1 MNTVLICGGE
11 INDEFSLVCLKQIK
25 PDCIIGVDKGLEF
38 CYRNHVIPDWI
49 LGDFDSISK
58 EVIDWYRKQQ
68 EIPIRQYKP
77 EKDDTDTR
85 LGMELALKLGSDKIF
100 LLGATGGRLDH
111 YMGNLQS
118 LLITARKEKEGWI
131 LDEQNAITVRKAGK
145 ICIHK
150 EEQFGKYVSFFTVG
164 GDVSGLTLKGF
175 KYPLDGYD
183 LTVADSGL
191 TVITAYDHVQRL
203 TQTGNSSTKKDL
215 SEKPPKIRK
224 S

>member
-11 INDEFSLVCLKQIK
+11 IKDEFAVACLEKIK

-38 CYRNHVIPDWI
+38 CYRNKIAPNWI

-58 EVIDWYRKQQ
+58 EVIDWYKKQQ
-68 EIPIRQYKP
+68 EIPIQQYKP

-118 LLITARKEKEGWI
+118 LLIPAQEGKEGWI
-131 LDEQNAITVRKAGK
+131 LDEQNAITVKKAGK
-145 ICIHK
+145 FCIHK
-150 EEQFGKYVSFFTVG
+150 KDQFGKYISFFSM
-164 GDVSGLTLKGF
+164 GDEVTSLTLSGF
-175 KYPLDGYD
+175 KYLLDGYTLKNSD
-183 LTVADSGL
+183 GIAVSNELLEECG
-191 TVITAYDHVQRL
+191 VIEFE
-203 TQTGNSSTKKDL
+203 TGYLMMVL
-215 SEKPPKIRK
+215 SRDKM
-224 S
+224 

>member
-58 EVIDWYRKQQ
+58 EVIDWYREQQ

-100 LLGATGGRLDH
+100 LLGAIGGRLDH

-131 LDEQNAITVRKAGK
+131 LDEQNAITVRRAGK

-150 EEQFGKYVSFFTVG
+150 EEQFGKYVSFFSM
-164 GDVSGLTLKGF
+164 GDEVTGLSLTGF
-175 KYPLDGYD
+175 QYPLDGYTLKNSD
-183 LTVADSGL
+183 GIAVSNQLLDDCG
-191 TVITAYDHVQRL
+191 IIEFE
-203 TQTGNSSTKKDL
+203 TGYLMMVLSKDRTKC
-215 SEKPPKIRK
+215 
-224 S
+224 

>member
-58 EVIDWYRKQQ
+58 DVIDWYRKQQ

-150 EEQFGKYVSFFTVG
+150 EEQFGKYVSFFSM
-164 GDVSGLTLKGF
+164 GDEVTGLSLTGF
-175 KYPLDGYD
+175 QYPLDGYTLKNSD
-183 LTVADSGL
+183 GIAVSNQLLDDCG
-191 TVITAYDHVQRL
+191 IIEFE
-203 TQTGNSSTKKDL
+203 TGYLMMVLSKDRTKC
-215 SEKPPKIRK
+215 
-224 S
+224 

>member
-77 EKDDTDTR
+77 EKDATDTR

-150 EEQFGKYVSFFTVG
+150 EEQFGKYVSFFSM
-164 GDVSGLTLKGF
+164 GDEVTGLSLTGF
-175 KYPLDGYD
+175 QYPLDGYTLKNSD
-183 LTVADSGL
+183 GFAVSNQLLDDCG
-191 TVITAYDHVQRL
+191 IIEFE
-203 TQTGNSSTKKDL
+203 TGYLMMVLSKDRTKC
-215 SEKPPKIRK
+215 
-224 S
+224 

>member
-85 LGMELALKLGSDKIF
+85 LGMELALKLGSDKLF

-150 EEQFGKYVSFFTVG
+150 EEQFGKYVSFFSM
-164 GDVSGLTLKGF
+164 GDEVTGLSLTGF
-175 KYPLDGYD
+175 QYPLDGYTLKNSD
-183 LTVADSGL
+183 GIAVSNQLLDDCG
-191 TVITAYDHVQRL
+191 IIEFE
-203 TQTGNSSTKKDL
+203 TGYLMMVLSKDRTKC
-215 SEKPPKIRK
+215 
-224 S
+224 

>member
-100 LLGATGGRLDH
+100 LLGATGERLDH

-150 EEQFGKYVSFFTVG
+150 EEQFGKYVSFFSM
-164 GDVSGLTLKGF
+164 GDEVTGLSLTGF
-175 KYPLDGYD
+175 QYPLDGYTLKNSD
-183 LTVADSGL
+183 GIAVSNQLLDDCG
-191 TVITAYDHVQRL
+191 IIEFE
-203 TQTGNSSTKKDL
+203 TGYLMMVLSKDRTKC
-215 SEKPPKIRK
+215 
-224 S
+224 

>member
-150 EEQFGKYVSFFTVG
+150 EEQFGKYVSFFSM
-164 GDVSGLTLKGF
+164 GDEVTGLSLTGF
-175 KYPLDGYD
+175 QYPLDGYTLKNSD
-183 LTVADSGL
+183 GIAVSNQLLDDCG
-191 TVITAYDHVQRL
+191 IIEFD
-203 TQTGNSSTKKDL
+203 TGYLMMVLSKDRTKC
-215 SEKPPKIRK
+215 
-224 S
+224 

>member
-58 EVIDWYRKQQ
+58 EVIDWYREQQ

-131 LDEQNAITVRKAGK
+131 LDEQNAITVRRAGK

-150 EEQFGKYVSFFTVG
+150 EEQFGKYVSFFSM
-164 GDVSGLTLKGF
+164 GDEVTGLSLTGF
-175 KYPLDGYD
+175 QYPLDGYTLKNSD
-183 LTVADSGL
+183 GIAVSNQLLDDCG
-191 TVITAYDHVQRL
+191 IIEFE
-203 TQTGNSSTKKDL
+203 TGYLMMVLSKDRTKY
-215 SEKPPKIRK
+215 
-224 S
+224 

>member
-1 MNTVLICGGE
+1 MNTVLICSGE

-58 EVIDWYRKQQ
+58 EVIDWYREQQ

-77 EKDDTDTR
+77 EKDDTDAR

-131 LDEQNAITVRKAGK
+131 LDEQNAITVRRAGK

-150 EEQFGKYVSFFTVG
+150 EEQFGKYVSFFSM
-164 GDVSGLTLKGF
+164 GDEVTGLSLTGF
-175 KYPLDGYD
+175 QYPLDGYTLKNSD
-183 LTVADSGL
+183 GIAVSNQLLDDCG
-191 TVITAYDHVQRL
+191 IIEFE
-203 TQTGNSSTKKDL
+203 TGYLMMVLSKDRTKC
-215 SEKPPKIRK
+215 
-224 S
+224 

>member
-118 LLITARKEKEGWI
+118 LLITAMEEKEGWI

-150 EEQFGKYVSFFTVG
+150 EEQFGKYVSFFSM
-164 GDVSGLTLKGF
+164 GDEVTGLSLTGF
-175 KYPLDGYD
+175 QYPLDGYTLKNSD
-183 LTVADSGL
+183 GIAVSNQLLDDCG
-191 TVITAYDHVQRL
+191 IIEFE
-203 TQTGNSSTKKDL
+203 TGYLMMVLSKDRTKC
-215 SEKPPKIRK
+215 
-224 S
+224 

>member
-38 CYRNHVIPDWI
+38 CYQNHVIPDWI

-58 EVIDWYRKQQ
+58 EVIDWYREQQ

-150 EEQFGKYVSFFTVG
+150 EEQFGKYVSFFSM
-164 GDVSGLTLKGF
+164 GDEVTGLSLTGF
-175 KYPLDGYD
+175 QYPLDGYTLKNSD
-183 LTVADSGL
+183 GIAVSNQLSDDCG
-191 TVITAYDHVQRL
+191 IIEFE
-203 TQTGNSSTKKDL
+203 TGYLMMVLSKDRTKC
-215 SEKPPKIRK
+215 
-224 S
+224 

>member
-58 EVIDWYRKQQ
+58 EVIDWYREQQ

-100 LLGATGGRLDH
+100 LLGAIGGRLDH

-118 LLITARKEKEGWI
+118 LLITAMEEKEGWI
-131 LDEQNAITVRKAGK
+131 LDEQNAITVRRAGK

-150 EEQFGKYVSFFTVG
+150 EEQFGKYVSFFSM
-164 GDVSGLTLKGF
+164 GDEVTGLSLKGF
-175 KYPLDGYD
+175 QYPLDGYTLKNSD
-183 LTVADSGL
+183 GIAVSNQLLDDCG
-191 TVITAYDHVQRL
+191 IIEFE
-203 TQTGNSSTKKDL
+203 TGYLMMVLSKDRTKC
-215 SEKPPKIRK
+215 
-224 S
+224 

>member
-58 EVIDWYRKQQ
+58 EVIDWYREQQ

-150 EEQFGKYVSFFTVG
+150 EEQFGKYVSFVSM
-164 GDVSGLTLKGF
+164 GDKVTGLSLTGF
-175 KYPLDGYD
+175 QYPLDGYTLKNSD
-183 LTVADSGL
+183 GIAVSNQLSDDCG
-191 TVITAYDHVQRL
+191 IIEFE
-203 TQTGNSSTKKDL
+203 TGYLMMVLSKDRTKC
-215 SEKPPKIRK
+215 
-224 S
+224 

>member
-25 PDCIIGVDKGLEF
+25 PDCIIGVDNGLEF

-58 EVIDWYRKQQ
+58 EVIDWYREQQ

-150 EEQFGKYVSFFTVG
+150 EEQFGKYVSFFSM
-164 GDVSGLTLKGF
+164 GDEVTGLSLTGF
-175 KYPLDGYD
+175 QYPLDGYTLKNSD
-183 LTVADSGL
+183 GIAVSNQLSDDCG
-191 TVITAYDHVQRL
+191 IIEFE
-203 TQTGNSSTKKDL
+203 TGYLMMVLSKDRTKC
-215 SEKPPKIRK
+215 
-224 S
+224 

>member
-58 EVIDWYRKQQ
+58 EVIDWYREQQ

-150 EEQFGKYVSFFTVG
+150 EEQFGKYVSFFSM
-164 GDVSGLTLKGF
+164 GDKVTGLSLTGVQ
-175 KYPLDGYD
+175 YPLDGYTLKNSD
-183 LTVADSGL
+183 GIAVSNQLSDDCG
-191 TVITAYDHVQRL
+191 IIEFE
-203 TQTGNSSTKKDL
+203 TGYLMMVLSKDRTKC
-215 SEKPPKIRK
+215 
-224 S
+224 

>member
-58 EVIDWYRKQQ
+58 DVIDWYRKQQ

-118 LLITARKEKEGWI
+118 LLITAMEEKEGWI
-131 LDEQNAITVRKAGK
+131 LDEQNAITVRRAGK

-150 EEQFGKYVSFFTVG
+150 EEQFGKYVSFFSM
-164 GDVSGLTLKGF
+164 GDEVTGLSLKGF
-175 KYPLDGYD
+175 QYPLDGYTLKNSD
-183 LTVADSGL
+183 GIAVSNQLLDDCG
-191 TVITAYDHVQRL
+191 IIEFE
-203 TQTGNSSTKKDL
+203 TGYLMMVLSKDRTKC
-215 SEKPPKIRK
+215 
-224 S
+224 

>member
-131 LDEQNAITVRKAGK
+131 LDEQNAITVRKSGK

-150 EEQFGKYVSFFTVG
+150 EEQFGKYVSFFSM
-164 GDVSGLTLKGF
+164 GDEVTGLSLKGF
-175 KYPLDGYD
+175 QYPLDGYTLKNSD
-183 LTVADSGL
+183 GIAVSNQLLDDCG
-191 TVITAYDHVQRL
+191 IIEFE
-203 TQTGNSSTKKDL
+203 TGYLMMVLSKDRTKC
-215 SEKPPKIRK
+215 
-224 S
+224 

>member
-11 INDEFSLVCLKQIK
+11 INDEFSLACLKRIK

-118 LLITARKEKEGWI
+118 LLITAMEEKEGWI
-131 LDEQNAITVRKAGK
+131 LDEQNAISVRKAGK

-150 EEQFGKYVSFFTVG
+150 EEQFGKYVSFFSM
-164 GDVSGLTLKGF
+164 GDEVTGLSLTGFQYPLAGYTLKNSDGIAVSNQL
-175 KYPLDGYD
+175 LDDCGIIEFETGYLMMVLSKD
-183 LTVADSGL
+183 
-191 TVITAYDHVQRL
+191 R
-203 TQTGNSSTKKDL
+203 TKC
-215 SEKPPKIRK
+215 
-224 S
+224 

>member
-150 EEQFGKYVSFFTVG
+150 EEQSGKYVSFFSM
-164 GDVSGLTLKGF
+164 GDEVTGLSLTGF
-175 KYPLDGYD
+175 QYPLDGYTLKNSD
-183 LTVADSGL
+183 GIAVSNQLLDDCG
-191 TVITAYDHVQRL
+191 IIEFE
-203 TQTGNSSTKKDL
+203 TGYLMMVLSKDRTKC
-215 SEKPPKIRK
+215 
-224 S
+224 

>member
-38 CYRNHVIPDWI
+38 CYRNHIIPDWI

-58 EVIDWYRKQQ
+58 EVIDWYREQQ

-118 LLITARKEKEGWI
+118 LLITAMEEKEGWI
-131 LDEQNAITVRKAGK
+131 LDEQNAITVRRAGK

-150 EEQFGKYVSFFTVG
+150 EEQFGKYVSFFSM
-164 GDVSGLTLKGF
+164 GDEVTGLSLKGF
-175 KYPLDGYD
+175 QYPLDGYTLKNSD
-183 LTVADSGL
+183 GIAVSNQLLDDCG
-191 TVITAYDHVQRL
+191 IIEFE
-203 TQTGNSSTKKDL
+203 TGYLMMVLSKDRTKC
-215 SEKPPKIRK
+215 
-224 S
+224 

>member
-58 EVIDWYRKQQ
+58 EVIDWYREQQ

-191 TVITAYDHVQRL
+191 TVSNEIAAETAEVTYDRGSL
-203 TQTGNSSTKKDL
+203 LMIMSRD
-215 SEKPPKIRK
+215 
-224 S
+224 

>member
-58 EVIDWYRKQQ
+58 DVIDWYRKQQ

-118 LLITARKEKEGWI
+118 LLITAMEEKEGWI

-150 EEQFGKYVSFFTVG
+150 EEQFGKYVSFFSM
-164 GDVSGLTLKGF
+164 GDEVTGLSLTGF
-175 KYPLDGYD
+175 QYPLDGYTLKNSD
-183 LTVADSGL
+183 GIAVSNQLLDDCG
-191 TVITAYDHVQRL
+191 IIEFE
-203 TQTGNSSTKKDL
+203 TGYLMMVLSKDRTKC
-215 SEKPPKIRK
+215 
-224 S
+224 

>member
-11 INDEFSLVCLKQIK
+11 INDEFSLACLKQIK

-118 LLITARKEKEGWI
+118 LLITAMEEKEGWI

-150 EEQFGKYVSFFTVG
+150 EEQFGKYVSFFSM
-164 GDVSGLTLKGF
+164 GDEVTGLSLTGF
-175 KYPLDGYD
+175 QYPLDGYTLKNSD
-183 LTVADSGL
+183 GIAVSNQLLNDCG
-191 TVITAYDHVQRL
+191 IIEFE
-203 TQTGNSSTKKDL
+203 TGYLMMVLSKDRTKC
-215 SEKPPKIRK
+215 
-224 S
+224 

>member
-11 INDEFSLVCLKQIK
+11 INDEFSLACLKQIK

-58 EVIDWYRKQQ
+58 EVIDWYKKQQ

-118 LLITARKEKEGWI
+118 LLITAMEEKEGWI

-150 EEQFGKYVSFFTVG
+150 EEQFGKYVSFFSM
-164 GDVSGLTLKGF
+164 GDEVTGLSLTGF
-175 KYPLDGYD
+175 QYPLDGYTLKNSD
-183 LTVADSGL
+183 GIAVSNQLLDDCG
-191 TVITAYDHVQRL
+191 IIEFE
-203 TQTGNSSTKKDL
+203 TGYLMMVLSKDRTKC
-215 SEKPPKIRK
+215 
-224 S
+224 

>member
-58 EVIDWYRKQQ
+58 EVIDWYREQQ

-131 LDEQNAITVRKAGK
+131 LDEQNAITVRRAGK

-150 EEQFGKYVSFFTVG
+150 EEQFGKYVSFFSM
-164 GDVSGLTLKGF
+164 GDEVTGLSLTGF
-175 KYPLDGYD
+175 QYPLDGYTLKNSD
-183 LTVADSGL
+183 GIAVSNQLLDDCG
-191 TVITAYDHVQRL
+191 IIEFE
-203 TQTGNSSTKKDL
+203 TGYLMMVLSKDRTKC
-215 SEKPPKIRK
+215 
-224 S
+224 

>member
-150 EEQFGKYVSFFTVG
+150 EEQFGKYVSFFSM
-164 GDVSGLTLKGF
+164 GDEVTGLSLTGF
-175 KYPLDGYD
+175 QYPLDGYTLKNSD
-183 LTVADSGL
+183 GIAVSNQLLDDCGT
-191 TVITAYDHVQRL
+191 IEFE
-203 TQTGNSSTKKDL
+203 TGYLMMVLSKDRTKC
-215 SEKPPKIRK
+215 
-224 S
+224 

>member
-150 EEQFGKYVSFFTVG
+150 EEQYGKYVSFFSM
-164 GDVSGLTLKGF
+164 GDEVTGLSLTGF
-175 KYPLDGYD
+175 QYPLDGYTLKNSD
-183 LTVADSGL
+183 GIAVSNQLLDDCG
-191 TVITAYDHVQRL
+191 IIEFE
-203 TQTGNSSTKKDL
+203 TGYLMMVLSKDRTKC
-215 SEKPPKIRK
+215 
-224 S
+224 